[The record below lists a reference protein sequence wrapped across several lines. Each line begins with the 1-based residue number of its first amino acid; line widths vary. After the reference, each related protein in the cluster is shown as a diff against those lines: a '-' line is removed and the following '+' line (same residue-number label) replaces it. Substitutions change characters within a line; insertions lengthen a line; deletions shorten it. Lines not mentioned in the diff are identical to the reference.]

1 MEYAMS
7 AVNVFKRKRMPKSV
21 TVLGHKINIKVVE
34 HLDDDGQELL
44 GAFNAETKT
53 IFLSKG
59 CDKSVLLHEVIHAA
73 IYLSGN
79 SEGLSANREE
89 AIVLAL
95 EHALFP
101 LL

>member
-1 MEYAMS
+1 MY
-7 AVNVFKRKRMPKSV
+7 AVNVFRRKRFPKSV
-21 TVLGHKINIKVVE
+21 TVLGHRINIKVVE

-53 IFLSKG
+53 IFLAKG
-59 CDKSVLLHEVIHAA
+59 CDKSVLFHEVIHAA

-79 SEGLSANREE
+79 SEGLSASKEE
-89 AIVLAL
+89 SLVLAL

-101 LL
+101 LV